1 MPTPSCHSSG
11 NLRGHLLSVYN
22 MPGPELHVLPN
33 TWADTVFILIS
44 REETEA
50 QTCITHPKACS
61 WQEQGEAG
69 VNDWV

>member
-1 MPTPSCHSSG
+1 
-11 NLRGHLLSVYN
+11 

-33 TWADTVFILIS
+33 TWADIVFILIS